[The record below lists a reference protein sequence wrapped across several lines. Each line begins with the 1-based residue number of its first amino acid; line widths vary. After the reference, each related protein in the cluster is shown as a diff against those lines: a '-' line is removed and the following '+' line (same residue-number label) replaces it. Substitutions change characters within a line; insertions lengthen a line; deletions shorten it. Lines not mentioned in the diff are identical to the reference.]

1 MSASEA
7 RGAAAATQG
16 RGDAAQSTGSGE
28 WHSQSG
34 VGQTGTESSSS
45 DQEGTAIAHAGKE
58 EQEIGGHDAE
68 KTDKVKQKVED
79 LEKDGYVLVGFEPHD
94 PEVCQLQKSGGRCS
108 KIAAFLTTRLS
119 HCYVTSSE
127 PSQLVKSQSVRPRH
141 ILLLPQRLCCEP
153 SLSLQYRP
161 RRHRNRVQR
170 FRRGRHRRLEPLCF
184 RWVV

>member
-7 RGAAAATQG
+7 RNAAAATQG
-16 RGDAAQSTGSGE
+16 RGDAAPSTGSGE

-94 PEVCQLQKSGGRCS
+94 PEVSELQ
-108 KIAAFLTTRLS
+108 
-119 HCYVTSSE
+119 
-127 PSQLVKSQSVRPRH
+127 
-141 ILLLPQRLCCEP
+141 
-153 SLSLQYRP
+153 
-161 RRHRNRVQR
+161 
-170 FRRGRHRRLEPLCF
+170 
-184 RWVV
+184 